1 MTDELKECP
10 SVGDGLAH
18 FVEYHNDGDF
28 GWVECSC
35 GWASKTVMVI
45 GTHEAR
51 YCAAA
56 KAWNTRPREDAQ
68 QARIAELEERTKDLS
83 VLLDD
88 PQSENALGAIL
99 LYIKRHFSPQKQ
111 ESLARCLVAD
121 KYLETEARLAEYE
134 AFHPRAMKLLHK
146 RKNFL
151 VVAEDEPYFF
161 KVCNLIREHEKE
173 INRWTDEDENW
184 YQIERQKYLHRPLP
198 QTQKGGEE

>member
-1 MTDELKECP
+1 MSDELKCCP
-10 SVGDGLAH
+10 VCGEKSEVYRELTSRPLVG
-18 FVEYHNDGDF
+18 
-28 GWVECSC
+28 CSNPKC
-35 GWASKTVMVI
+35 WLYGV
-45 GTHEAR
+45 GFYLEA
-51 YCAAA
+51 
-56 KAWNTRPREDAQ
+56 WQTRPREDAQ
-68 QARIAELEERTKDLS
+68 QARIAELEGRTKDLS

-151 VVAEDEPYFF
+151 VVAEDEPFFF

-173 INRWTDEDENW
+173 IKCWADEDENW

-198 QTQKGGEE
+198 QTQKGGEG